1 MGHVYL
7 GNNTPL
13 HECMTSYVVCRGM
26 EVGVSHFFVM
36 FGREMLCEVFRLVVC
51 PFVPE
56 QKELALSYS
65 ISDPV
70 YVHVERFR
78 FFLSDG
84 RCENTMGSTVVGPD
98 SGRRLRMSQFL

>member
-36 FGREMLCEVFRLVVC
+36 FGREMLCEVVRLVVC

-56 QKELALSYS
+56 QKELALSDS
-65 ISDPV
+65 VPDPV
-70 YVHVERFR
+70 YVHVESFR
-78 FFLSDG
+78 FFCLMVDVRIPWEVLLSV
-84 RCENTMGSTVVGPD
+84 RIVVG
-98 SGRRLRMSQFL
+98 G